1 MKFHTHAAG
10 PIDVRGTF
18 LQGTLQAT
26 RQQLVTA
33 FGEPLNVAR
42 VTLNDWHIQ
51 FEDGAVATI
60 YDWKNTPAGD
70 AEVYAWR
77 IGGKSREDVERV
89 HQIFREQLGLGRERR
104 AA

>member
-1 MKFHTHAAG
+1 MKFLTHAAG

-33 FGEPLNVAR
+33 FGEPLLGLTRAV
-42 VTLNDWHIQ
+42 NDWHIQ

-60 YDWKNTPAGD
+60 YDWKTAPVDD